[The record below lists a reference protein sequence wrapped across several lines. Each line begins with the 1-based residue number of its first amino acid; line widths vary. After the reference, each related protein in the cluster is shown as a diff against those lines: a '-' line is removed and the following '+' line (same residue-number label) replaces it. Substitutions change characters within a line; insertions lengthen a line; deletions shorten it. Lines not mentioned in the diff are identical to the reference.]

1 MKVAAFLKHLQFEKR
16 YSKHTCIAYQT
27 DLEQFKDYL
36 DRTYDLQNLLEVQ
49 SMHIR
54 SWTVSLMQLELSPTS
69 IHRKISTLKTFYKF
83 LLTNG
88 DISQTPLNRV
98 FLPKKGDRLPAFV
111 EQGKLDTLFN
121 ELEFPV
127 GFGGLR
133 DNLLVDLLYS
143 TGIRRSELINL
154 KCIDIDQHKNT
165 IKVTGKGNKIRL
177 IPIHKDL
184 KNLIVEYIEERKSTF
199 PDAAH
204 DYLLVTDKGKQL
216 YPKFVYNK
224 VTHYLSFVTTAQKK
238 SPHVLRHSF
247 ATHLS
252 NNGADLNAIK
262 ELLGHANLAATQ
274 LYTHNSIET
283 LKKAYEQAHPTAKD
297 KNKDIA
303 DPFK

>member
-1 MKVAAFLKHLQFEKR
+1 MKLAAFLRYLEYEKR
-16 YSKHTCIAYQT
+16 YSKHTCIAYKT
-27 DLEQFKDYL
+27 DLEQFKAYL
-36 DRTYDLQNLLEVQ
+36 ARTYELQNLLEVE

-54 SWTVSLMQLELSPTS
+54 SWTVSLMQAEIAPTS
-69 IHRKISTLKTFYKF
+69 IHRKISSLKTFYKF

-88 DISQTPLNRV
+88 DISQTPLSRV
-98 FLPKKGDRLPAFV
+98 FLPKKSERLPAFV
-111 EQGKLDTLFN
+111 EESKLDRLFN
-121 ELEFPV
+121 DLEFPV

-143 TGIRRSELINL
+143 TGMRRSELINL
-154 KCIDIDQHKNT
+154 KDTDVDQHRNT
-165 IKVTGKGNKIRL
+165 VRVTGKGNKIRL
-177 IPIHKDL
+177 IPIGKEL
-184 KNLIVEYIEERKSTF
+184 KELIVSYIEERKTTF
-199 PDAAH
+199 PETIH
-204 DYLLVTDKGKQL
+204 GYLLVTDKGKQL

-262 ELLGHANLAATQ
+262 ELLGHSNLAATQ

-303 DPFK
+303 DKL